1 MSNSSEETGHYI
13 IDNATTRKWVDWIE
27 RAIEDEHINFYDYQK
42 FENIH
47 KIGMGGFGKVY
58 KANLNTG
65 DEVAL
70 KSFYKESFNIKEVVN
85 ENRMNN
91 GSNSSHSTIRTKKNS
106 LNILPRDGSFK
117 NREAPKPADLPLP
130 TNVAPVQT
138 SYSCMQ
144 SRFDY
149 LVKTFFEKSL
159 NSLSFVGFDTQRDIA
174 INTREQENKL
184 IQKIVDEFIHII
196 LINSINY
203 GKEDY
208 QIKNLL
214 FEHLKEYN
222 KSFSDILNWL
232 VKSIDVKRYALLL
245 GYIYYAGIET
255 KKDYQKNKIDNYN
268 LNDIE
273 ICIDEDIDIFSPTTT
288 IITPP
293 CEEDNGVE
301 MIAAYFIGYFNEN
314 GYGTE
319 VNKKLAFK
327 YLKYSSDKGCLC
339 ARSSLGYCYLN
350 SIGIKK
356 NETAG
361 FRLFNEAANK
371 GNIKAKVNLGYCY
384 ENGVGTTKDLVKAFQ
399 LYQEAAENGN
409 IYGQYNLAFY
419 HENGYGTAKNIDL
432 AIKWYSK
439 AANTYS
445 LLNTSIQEIKTS
457 LSVLPLIQQKI
468 DYLAE
473 VVKSLEKQCKQQPKV
488 NGIVSSPPSDD
499 EDIGSIEQPKTSNAK
514 KEKNNTNNIN
524 AIATITN
531 NKNNNIIQTEKKNKK
546 LNMAERKRL
555 RKARKKQLANSQKQS
570 ADEASSDESEAPQS
584 SPPPSPPLHPPQ
596 PQAATIAPSSPQATT
611 APSSQPTSE
620 QQIRNA
626 NRQMTRIP
634 LKFQNRRGASPSPAN
649 NRDVNKSE
657 QETHPQRD
665 TTQREKLQDNW
676 KTTISTFE
684 EMDLKPQLL
693 NGIRSLGYDQPTSTQ
708 KRAISAILSRKD
720 CVIQVPHSKERALTY
735 LAAIFQQIDPR
746 YTSCQ
751 AIILVH
757 LKDLCYVI
765 EDYIHR
771 IAKDMQ
777 ISSFICIGGYPLRR
791 DIERLKNDGQQ
802 IIVATPGRLI
812 DLMAERR
819 FDFSGVKTVIIEDSC
834 IMFNSTFRS
843 QAFDI
848 IFRLPRKYQR
858 AQRVLMTT
866 ATTFTLADIKNR
878 MLEDPAIV
886 TDDVHVSDGLTL
898 YYSLVDR
905 EDQKL
910 NGLCEIFNM
919 NDNQSMVIFCDN
931 AERVNWLADK
941 LSSLFDGV
949 PVFAMHSFTEQSE
962 RYQIIKSFWDTEPP
976 SVMITVDCFA
986 SVLAFNPVKCCLH
999 FDVPFQYSGYR
1010 ILEIFNEEISARI
1023 ENRFPGIKCVTVK
1036 HDEILD
1042 EDDISIYILKISVTH
1057 KTDPSRIG
1065 GGNDD
1070 ERVNWLAD
1078 KLSSLF
1084 DGVPVFAMHSFTEQS
1099 ERYQIIKSFWDTE
1112 PPSVMITVDCFAL
1125 CCCGGYGIPGI
1136 NINLVNKEQVF
1147 DLNALER
1154 YYKVRSISLPKS
1166 DPKLLSVEEV

>member
-1 MSNSSEETGHYI
+1 MSNSSEETGSYI

-85 ENRMNN
+85 EIKLLRKVDFNVNIIRFYGITKKDDRKDNFNYLLVLEYANSGTLRQYLQANFDLIDWYTKLNFAKQIATAVMCLHQNEIIHRDLHSNNLLVHDNIIKLSDFGLSKRLLEHSNSTLQLRGMIPDDPKSRPDIECVLTKLNEMIVDMENRMNN

-106 LNILPRDGSFK
+106 LNILPKDGSFK
-117 NREAPKPADLPLP
+117 NREAPKPAELPLP

-174 INTREQENKL
+174 INTLEQENKL

-288 IITPP
+288 IITTP

-350 SIGIKK
+350 SIGVKK

-439 AANTYS
+439 AA
-445 LLNTSIQEIKTS
+445 
-457 LSVLPLIQQKI
+457 
-468 DYLAE
+468 
-473 VVKSLEKQCKQQPKV
+473 V
-488 NGIVSSPPSDD
+488 NKDRD
-499 EDIGSIEQPKTSNAK
+499 A
-514 KEKNNTNNIN
+514 
-524 AIATITN
+524 A
-531 NKNNNIIQTEKKNKK
+531 
-546 LNMAERKRL
+546 KRL
-555 RKARKKQLANSQKQS
+555 RLLQK
-570 ADEASSDESEAPQS
+570 
-584 SPPPSPPLHPPQ
+584 HK
-596 PQAATIAPSSPQATT
+596 
-611 APSSQPTSE
+611 
-620 QQIRNA
+620 N
-626 NRQMTRIP
+626 
-634 LKFQNRRGASPSPAN
+634 KF
-649 NRDVNKSE
+649 
-657 QETHPQRD
+657 
-665 TTQREKLQDNW
+665 
-676 KTTISTFE
+676 
-684 EMDLKPQLL
+684 
-693 NGIRSLGYDQPTSTQ
+693 
-708 KRAISAILSRKD
+708 
-720 CVIQVPHSKERALTY
+720 
-735 LAAIFQQIDPR
+735 
-746 YTSCQ
+746 
-751 AIILVH
+751 
-757 LKDLCYVI
+757 
-765 EDYIHR
+765 
-771 IAKDMQ
+771 
-777 ISSFICIGGYPLRR
+777 SFINKI
-791 DIERLKNDGQQ
+791 
-802 IIVATPGRLI
+802 
-812 DLMAERR
+812 
-819 FDFSGVKTVIIEDSC
+819 FSK
-834 IMFNSTFRS
+834 
-843 QAFDI
+843 A
-848 IFRLPRKYQR
+848 
-858 AQRVLMTT
+858 
-866 ATTFTLADIKNR
+866 
-878 MLEDPAIV
+878 
-886 TDDVHVSDGLTL
+886 
-898 YYSLVDR
+898 
-905 EDQKL
+905 
-910 NGLCEIFNM
+910 
-919 NDNQSMVIFCDN
+919 
-931 AERVNWLADK
+931 
-941 LSSLFDGV
+941 
-949 PVFAMHSFTEQSE
+949 
-962 RYQIIKSFWDTEPP
+962 
-976 SVMITVDCFA
+976 
-986 SVLAFNPVKCCLH
+986 
-999 FDVPFQYSGYR
+999 
-1010 ILEIFNEEISARI
+1010 
-1023 ENRFPGIKCVTVK
+1023 
-1036 HDEILD
+1036 
-1042 EDDISIYILKISVTH
+1042 
-1057 KTDPSRIG
+1057 
-1065 GGNDD
+1065 
-1070 ERVNWLAD
+1070 
-1078 KLSSLF
+1078 
-1084 DGVPVFAMHSFTEQS
+1084 
-1099 ERYQIIKSFWDTE
+1099 
-1112 PPSVMITVDCFAL
+1112 
-1125 CCCGGYGIPGI
+1125 
-1136 NINLVNKEQVF
+1136 
-1147 DLNALER
+1147 
-1154 YYKVRSISLPKS
+1154 
-1166 DPKLLSVEEV
+1166 

>member
-1 MSNSSEETGHYI
+1 
-13 IDNATTRKWVDWIE
+13 
-27 RAIEDEHINFYDYQK
+27 
-42 FENIH
+42 
-47 KIGMGGFGKVY
+47 
-58 KANLNTG
+58 
-65 DEVAL
+65 
-70 KSFYKESFNIKEVVN
+70 
-85 ENRMNN
+85 MNN

-255 KKDYQKNKIDNYN
+255 KKDYQKSYNLIYNKIDNYN

-1065 GGNDD
+1065 G
-1070 ERVNWLAD
+1070 
-1078 KLSSLF
+1078 
-1084 DGVPVFAMHSFTEQS
+1084 
-1099 ERYQIIKSFWDTE
+1099 
-1112 PPSVMITVDCFAL
+1112 
-1125 CCCGGYGIPGI
+1125 
-1136 NINLVNKEQVF
+1136 
-1147 DLNALER
+1147 
-1154 YYKVRSISLPKS
+1154 
-1166 DPKLLSVEEV
+1166 

>member
-85 ENRMNN
+85 EIKLLRKVDFNVNIIRFYGITKKDDRKDNFNYLLVLEYANSGTLRQYLQANFDLIDWYTKLNFAKQIATAVMCLHQNEIIHRDLHSNNLLVHDNVIKLSDFGLSKRLLENSNSTLQLRGMIPYIDPQCFKKATADLYEECWRDDPKSRPDIECVLTKLNEMIVDMENRMNN

-570 ADEASSDESEAPQS
+570 ADEASSDESEAVNES
-584 SPPPSPPLHPPQ
+584 VKS
-596 PQAATIAPSSPQATT
+596 TINGSIN
-611 APSSQPTSE
+611 E
-620 QQIRNA
+620 
-626 NRQMTRIP
+626 IP

-986 SVLAFNPVKCCLH
+986 
-999 FDVPFQYSGYR
+999 
-1010 ILEIFNEEISARI
+1010 
-1023 ENRFPGIKCVTVK
+1023 
-1036 HDEILD
+1036 
-1042 EDDISIYILKISVTH
+1042 
-1057 KTDPSRIG
+1057 
-1065 GGNDD
+1065 
-1070 ERVNWLAD
+1070 
-1078 KLSSLF
+1078 
-1084 DGVPVFAMHSFTEQS
+1084 
-1099 ERYQIIKSFWDTE
+1099 
-1112 PPSVMITVDCFAL
+1112 L